1 MKVGWIGLVTCL
13 VMLGPDVTH
22 ASTVEERVA
31 EFGAQARARLAPY
44 FRSVKVEY
52 PPRQLVLVG
61 LKAEQRLEVYA
72 AGSDGTMR
80 YLRSYPV
87 LGASGTIGPK
97 LRSGDR
103 QVPEGL
109 YRISALNPDSL
120 FHVSLRID
128 YPNAH
133 DRRRAAAEGRSDLGG
148 DIMIHGGSISI
159 GCLAMGDRAVEELFV
174 LAADTGLGNLRVI
187 LSPLDLRRRSL
198 DRLVTHSRPWTP
210 ELYSEIRAALA
221 ELPGTRVA
229 Q

>member
-1 MKVGWIGLVTCL
+1 
-13 VMLGPDVTH
+13 
-22 ASTVEERVA
+22 VA
-31 EFGAQARARLAPY
+31 KL
-44 FRSVKVEY
+44 EY
-52 PPRQLVLVG
+52 PPKQVVLVG

-72 AGSDGTMR
+72 AGGDGRMH

-109 YRISALNPDSL
+109 YRISALNPNSL

-133 DRRRAAAEGRSDLGG
+133 DRRRAAAEGRTDLGG
-148 DIMIHGGSISI
+148 DIMIHGGRFSI

-198 DRLVTHSRPWTP
+198 DRLVTHARPWTP
-210 ELYSEIRAALA
+210 ELYGQIRAALA

-229 Q
+229 N